1 MGEFP
6 PIVFFSQFQ
15 ENTNMARMKY
25 TSVKQTGQGKYA
37 RAKNYQAAT
46 RKQSSITGV
55 SRAVGGY
62 VAPASMAKERKFVD
76 VTQTGVTVAAAS
88 PAFSTIYTLNGIAP
102 GDLPNN
108 RDGRKAVM
116 KSLLLRLVHSIENGV
131 NSGQL
136 RVLVWYDRQ
145 PNGSAATITDVLVAD
160 SHLSANNL
168 FNSDRFVILVD
179 QILEPVDDAQV
190 TSRSV
195 SIYRKFNLET
205 VFNGGSAGT
214 VADIN
219 SGSIHVA
226 FAQSGT
232 IITNTTNVSF
242 RSRLRF
248 EEQ

>member
-1 MGEFP
+1 
-6 PIVFFSQFQ
+6 
-15 ENTNMARMKY
+15 MARMPY
-25 TSVKQTGQGKYA
+25 TSVKSRTQGKYS
-37 RAKNYQAAT
+37 RAANQRAAT
-46 RKQSSITGV
+46 RKSALTRV
-55 SRAVGGY
+55 SQAVGGY
-62 VAPASMAKERKFVD
+62 VPLRSSVKERKFVD
-76 VTQTGVTVAAAS
+76 VTQTGVTVAAGS
-88 PAFSTIYTLNGIAP
+88 VAFSTIYTLNGISP

-108 RDGRKAVM
+108 RDGRKCVM
-116 KSLLLRLVHSIENGV
+116 KSLLLRLVHSLSTAAG
-131 NSGQL
+131 SGQL

-145 PNGSAATITDVLVAD
+145 PNGTAAAITDVLVAD

-168 FNSDRFVILVD
+168 YNSDRFVILID
-179 QILEPVDDAQV
+179 QILEPIDDAQV

-195 SIYRKFNLET
+195 AIYRKFNLET

-219 SGSIHVA
+219 SGSIHVG

-232 IITNTTNVSF
+232 LITNGTNVSF